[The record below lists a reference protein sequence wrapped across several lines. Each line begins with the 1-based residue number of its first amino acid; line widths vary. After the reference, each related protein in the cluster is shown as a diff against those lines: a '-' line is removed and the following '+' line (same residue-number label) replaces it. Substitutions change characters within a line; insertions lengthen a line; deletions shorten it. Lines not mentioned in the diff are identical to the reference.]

1 MVIKGVF
8 SPKKAAFSDNKRIVR
23 GVIRKHNVLPTVH
36 PIVLPTQK
44 NKRKVQGKAA
54 ATLHQITAFL
64 AAV

>member
-8 SPKKAAFSDNKRIVR
+8 SPQKAAFLFFKRIVR
-23 GVIRKHNVLPTVH
+23 GVIRKQNVLPTVH
-36 PIVLPTQK
+36 PIVLPTPK